1 MEGALREGDLIGSR
15 FRLDRPLG
23 EGGFAV
29 VWAAT
34 HTVTRRRVALKLL
47 KEPFAADVRVRQRFL
62 REARVASA
70 VRHSNVIAI
79 QDVFEHDGGRPVI
92 VMDLLDGES
101 LGDRI
106 RRAGALPLEE
116 VATILLPVVSAVEC
130 AHGLGIV
137 HRDLKPD
144 NIFLAQTPASTGAH
158 VEVKVLD
165 FGIAKLTAREGDAA
179 RSGGLTRTGALLGTP
194 YYMSPEQIFGD
205 GEVDAQSDVWS
216 IGVVLYECLAGV
228 RPTQADSVGQII
240 RIIASDAIVPLE
252 QRKPEL
258 PRDVTDIVRRALSF
272 DNAARPTVAELRA
285 VVAAHAG
292 SADKLVIAPPGTPA
306 SGFDDTEE
314 KPSSAGPDGRESTQ
328 APVMVSTSD
337 GRKTRRRASVALV
350 AAAIVVGG
358 AGIVAWREETHAS
371 PPVVSNLAALPA
383 PEPFPSA
390 VGTTLATAPP
400 AVPLAPT
407 GAPAVRSPEL
417 VVTTAARAPAR
428 TTPARA
434 SAPASSTPSAL
445 PAPAD
450 PASYQ

>member
-47 KEPFAADVRVRQRFL
+47 KESFAADVRVRQRFL

-70 VRHSNVIAI
+70 VRHPNVIAI
-79 QDVFEHDGGRPVI
+79 QDVFEHEGGRPVI

-106 RRAGALPLEE
+106 RRAGALPLDE

-144 NIFLAQTPASTGAH
+144 NIFLARAPASTEAH
-158 VEVKVLD
+158 IVVTVLD

-205 GEVDAQSDVWS
+205 GEVDARSDVWS
-216 IGVVLYECLAGV
+216 LGVVLYECLAGV

-258 PRDVTDIVRRALSF
+258 PREVTDIVKRALSF
-272 DNAARPTVAELRA
+272 DNAARPTVPELKA

-292 SADKLVIAPPGTPA
+292 SAAILLIAPSAGSSLA
-306 SGFDDTEE
+306 LDATEE
-314 KPSSAGPDGRESTQ
+314 GHGHRDARESTQ

-337 GRKTRRRASVALV
+337 RRGTRRRVWIGLAAALAAASGAGLVVWYPGAHAAPPLVYGLV
-350 AAAIVVGG
+350 AAAPP
-358 AGIVAWREETHAS
+358 S
-371 PPVVSNLAALPA
+371 PVLPA
-383 PEPFPSA
+383 PASTPAASA
-390 VGTTLATAPP
+390 SV
-400 AVPLAPT
+400 V
-407 GAPAVRSPEL
+407 SPEPGSAERL
-417 VVTTAARAPAR
+417 VTTRSLSEPVAKRATRAGAGP
-428 TTPARA
+428 TPARGTPTSA
-434 SAPASSTPSAL
+434 SASPT
-445 PAPAD
+445 PAD